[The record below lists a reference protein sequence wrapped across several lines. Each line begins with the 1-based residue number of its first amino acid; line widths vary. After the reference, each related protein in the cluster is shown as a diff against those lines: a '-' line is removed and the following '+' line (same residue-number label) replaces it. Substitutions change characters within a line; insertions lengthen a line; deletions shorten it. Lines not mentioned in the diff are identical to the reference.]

1 MEVEE
6 WVMGHETAQNM
17 LRRIGPRTT
26 GLAPLVPALQ
36 RIVNLHGR
44 HVVEVAGASGSA
56 KSEFLLQAAVKCLLP
71 KQGYDGWDGGVLWFD
86 LDGHFDVLRL
96 VRLLQA
102 HIHQEARRRYEEG
115 NEEEDEME
123 DGEQVLETCM
133 ERFFYTRCY
142 SSLEFISA
150 LKSSRN
156 HLLRA
161 QTCGKGFRI
170 LVIDSIA
177 AFYWLDRSAPFKGG
191 AGNPSLSLQGAM
203 QAVVRELK
211 ELRKLS
217 QPTGLLVMASKCNIY
232 SSNFSDTNDWASGLR
247 KDNRQV
253 DSAHEKDSR
262 RSGLQ
267 QREFMPAVWQEF
279 ITHRLLLQSKVDGT
293 ETLFSAEWLRPALL
307 NVDEFTINDTG
318 FMLTNR

>member
-1 MEVEE
+1 
-6 WVMGHETAQNM
+6 
-17 LRRIGPRTT
+17 
-26 GLAPLVPALQ
+26 
-36 RIVNLHGR
+36 
-44 HVVEVAGASGSA
+44 
-56 KSEFLLQAAVKCLLP
+56 
-71 KQGYDGWDGGVLWFD
+71 
-86 LDGHFDVLRL
+86 
-96 VRLLQA
+96 
-102 HIHQEARRRYEEG
+102 
-115 NEEEDEME
+115 
-123 DGEQVLETCM
+123 
-133 ERFFYTRCY
+133 
-142 SSLEFISA
+142 
-150 LKSSRN
+150 
-156 HLLRA
+156 
-161 QTCGKGFRI
+161 
-170 LVIDSIA
+170 
-177 AFYWLDRSAPFKGG
+177 
-191 AGNPSLSLQGAM
+191 M